1 MIIAI
6 CNQKGGVGKTAVATE
21 LARHLTLEG
30 RKVLL
35 VDMDPQA
42 SATSILGVDRA
53 DDDTPAIFDLLGT
66 DPPTGQTS
74 LDAALP
80 AAADWGPIA
89 CLPAERAL
97 ADVESDSTIGREMR
111 LRHILTEIE
120 DAYDD
125 AVIDCPP
132 ALGVLTANALVA
144 ASRALLVTE
153 PRVESAQALAQ
164 ALQTIANVKAYY
176 NPNLLPAGILIN
188 RLRGG
193 RRDQAQWVQQ
203 IHEIYRDLVLEVQIP
218 EREALARGASD
229 SIPVDRIPGTAE
241 IAERLDSLART
252 LLKGQK

>member
-42 SATSILGVDRA
+42 SATSILGVDRT
-53 DDDTPAIFDLLGT
+53 DDDAPTIFDLLGT
-66 DPPTGQTS
+66 DLPARQTI

-153 PRVESAQALAQ
+153 PLAQ

-203 IHEIYRDLVLEVQIP
+203 IREIYRDLVLEVQIP

-241 IAERLDSLART
+241 VAERLDSLACT